1 MGKAGGKLCYDYVY
15 DSTWKL
21 EDEIGVGQ
29 KPRFS
34 HIDGGTSSF
43 ISYVD
48 LKPRYQ
54 GLIHGHMKILK
65 KRLGKTCLLLEIPSQ
80 CSHCTFLKSDS
91 FAVDRPVCFVIH
103 SHWFVIV
110 MINYAYFNSLGT
122 DKQRCFFYYSRKS
135 SRRTT
140 CSTAEVLASQKDS
153 LCRVSCTPQLPNSD
167 QEQKKVMQWALSWV
181 LPLWVCFLSCSWTYK
196 GSLSGPYLWQNEL

>member
-65 KRLGKTCLLLEIPSQ
+65 KRLGKTCLLLEISSQ

-91 FAVDRPVCFVIH
+91 YRPVCFVIDL
-103 SHWFVIV
+103 SFV

-122 DKQRCFFYYSRKS
+122 DQQQVVSFLFQKILKKNDLFFS
-135 SRRTT
+135 
-140 CSTAEVLASQKDS
+140 AEV
-153 LCRVSCTPQLPNSD
+153 SD
-167 QEQKKVMQWALSWV
+167 QEQKKVSDQWALS
-181 LPLWVCFLSCSWTYK
+181 
-196 GSLSGPYLWQNEL
+196 